1 MSTLYIQEFVINR
14 TATTSDQTYLN
25 GVSDVRSTE
34 NDGTTLHS
42 YQTTGYQWCMDIH
55 NSSTNVLDL
64 SQWRLNICVNYFD
77 SNEGELEDEDHYIYF
92 RDLIIND
99 NVVGG
104 AVFSAGISEAVS
116 VGDKLYVR
124 PAITINSAHSSGY
137 TGTIDI
143 IGGSSGNISKYV
155 NKKVYHLVG
164 TSFEE
169 IGTVTATG
177 SNTMTIGGGGTLRS
191 VSINDVIYFDSG
203 VTVVSNSGAASQ
215 GSSASTVNI
224 PVSNHVSDF
233 VTETIFNESNADNLG
248 TLSSSTILLQGY
260 APSLITI
267 GYDPS
272 LFGFERLG
280 HTILANYPNATGAT
294 GNSNSNSVYHGISS
308 PSSAALKLLPDYE
321 YATNKYFYSTR
332 FKLERSGQG
341 PSGPWTNN
349 FASKAIIDMFG
360 DATTVD
366 GDNYFTNSMVQRIL
380 GVSNAISMKKW
391 GVGPTAS
398 YDEDANWNG
407 TTANGGPRI
416 FTLSSGA
423 IGDPHISTLTGDHY
437 KFDYLGAFRMF
448 DNNDLDHR
456 IVVNGFSENGPD
468 RWSDKQYITK
478 LYFHENGKSMLI
490 TNGFRGEKA
499 KVLLNEGF
507 IIPTLYFIKHNT
519 SSKGI
524 TPKILK

>member
-1 MSTLYIQEFVINR
+1 MSSLYIQEFAINT
-14 TATTSDQTYLN
+14 TAITSDQTYLN
-25 GVSDVRSTE
+25 GVSNVRST
-34 NDGTTLHS
+34 DTSDDPHS
-42 YQTTGYQWCMDIH
+42 YETTGYQWCMDIH
-55 NSSTNVLDL
+55 NSSTSVLDL
-64 SQWRLNICVNYFD
+64 SQWRLNICVNYYHEVEH
-77 SNEGELEDEDHYIYF
+77 NLWQEEQYIYF

-104 AVFSAGISEAVS
+104 AVFNAGISYPVS

-124 PAITINSAHSSGY
+124 PAITINSAHSSGH
-137 TGTIDI
+137 TGAIVI
-143 IGGSSGNISKYV
+143 IGGSSGNISKYN

-164 TSFEE
+164 SSFEE
-169 IGTVTATG
+169 IGTVTATATE
-177 SNTMTIGGGGTLRS
+177 SNTMTIGGGTLRS
-191 VSINDVIYFDSG
+191 VSVSDVIYFDSG

-308 PSSAALKLLPDYE
+308 PSSDALKLLPDYE
-321 YATNKYFYSTR
+321 YDTNKYFVSTR
-332 FKLERSGQG
+332 FKLERS
-341 PSGPWTNN
+341 TNN
-349 FASKAIIDMFG
+349 FSSKTIIDMFG
-360 DATTVD
+360 DVAVD

-490 TNGFRGEKA
+490 TNGFRG
-499 KVLLNEGF
+499 
-507 IIPTLYFIKHNT
+507 
-519 SSKGI
+519 
-524 TPKILK
+524 